1 MRLHR
6 GIFIFNRGV
15 FMEEIYKAQKNAR
28 EPLYCCW
35 HANNLYVAVSKDA
48 PYYFV
53 RFEECDRSNRGW
65 SYLHLLSYS
74 EGLIGTKKVHKLVVR
89 NANDE
94 NATPF
99 LIIATKMTRGSFN
112 PKPDNE

>member
-1 MRLHR
+1 
-6 GIFIFNRGV
+6 
-15 FMEEIYKAQKNAR
+15 MEEIYKAQKNADK
-28 EPLYCCW
+28 PLYCCW

-53 RFEECDRSNRGW
+53 RFEDCDRSNRGW
-65 SYLHLLSYS
+65 SYLDLLSYS

-89 NANDE
+89 NTDDK
-94 NATPF
+94 NAAPF

-112 PKPDNE
+112 PKPANE